1 MVVLMKYV
9 VFSLTL
15 LYSSACHAKAGN
27 TYVETLLNICT
38 IAQKTGDT
46 GTIKNI
52 ANQIKNEQMPS
63 DDLLAKRFNECLT
76 AAFGKTDNSNNVSDL
91 LKRIDDTEKKLK
103 ADCNNLLIEAPQVA
117 IAHSICKEILV
128 K

>member
-1 MVVLMKYV
+1 MVGLMKYV

-15 LYSSACHAKAGN
+15 LLSNVCHANAGN
-27 TYVETLLNICT
+27 TYLETLLNICT
-38 IAQKTGDT
+38 IAQKAGDT

-63 DDLLAKRFNECLT
+63 DNLLAKRFSECLT
-76 AAFGKTDNSNNVSDL
+76 AAFGDTDNSNNVSDL

-103 ADCNNLLIEAPQVA
+103 ADCNNLLLEAPQVA